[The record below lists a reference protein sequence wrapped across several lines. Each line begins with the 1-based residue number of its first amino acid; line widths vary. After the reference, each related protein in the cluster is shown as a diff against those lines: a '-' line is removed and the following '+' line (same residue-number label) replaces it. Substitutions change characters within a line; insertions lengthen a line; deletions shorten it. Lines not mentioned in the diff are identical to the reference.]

1 MSPNLRI
8 AARFLTAKKKA
19 MLMSLSCIVLG
30 VGLFVVTQATTSGF
44 EQFFIK
50 TILGTNGAIR
60 IEDQIQDTLRSM
72 EAGGRG
78 SGSNFHVAL
87 RTEGKKYVEGIE
99 QPQMLMDA
107 LRRFDNVAGVSE
119 ILTGPVIIR
128 SSFKS
133 ESVRVYGVNL
143 DDQLRVS
150 DLGNQIVQGNLGDF
164 RDQPNRALIGREM
177 ADRMQ
182 LAVGDT
188 FMLTAPDQTEAR
200 HYRVAAL
207 YETGVADID
216 RVRVY
221 LNMGE
226 ARSLLKK
233 PTGATFLQVNLYEVK
248 RAPVDSAQIQITL
261 GYSAASWQE
270 REKTWLEVFRALRI
284 STAVTVSVFTLIAGL
299 AMFNTL
305 AMIVMEKTKEIAIL
319 RSMGYTRQDISRIF
333 LWQAA
338 IVLIIGTVSGWVLG
352 AVVTFSISSVPIHIR
367 GIFATDTF
375 IVRWSYW
382 HYVAAT
388 ITAVVMVMA
397 ASLIPARRA
406 ARLEPGDVIRGTAQ

>member
-8 AARFLTAKKKA
+8 AWRFLTAKKRA

-44 EQFFIK
+44 EQFFIR

-60 IEDQIQDTLRSM
+60 IEDRIQDTMRSM
-72 EAGGRG
+72 QAGGHN
-78 SGSNFHVAL
+78 SNSNFYIAL
-87 RTEGKKYVEGIE
+87 RTEGKKYIEGIE
-99 QPQMLMDA
+99 EPKLLVDA
-107 LRRFDNVAGVSE
+107 LRRFENVAGVSE
-119 ILTGPVIIR
+119 VLHGPVFIQ

-133 ESVRVYGVNL
+133 ESVRAYGINV
-143 DDQLRVS
+143 DDHLRVS
-150 DLGNQIVQGNLGDF
+150 DLGSQIIQGRISDF
-164 RDQPNRALIGREM
+164 RDKPSGALLGKEM
-177 ADRMQ
+177 ADRLQ
-182 LAVGDT
+182 LSIGDS
-188 FMLTAPDQTEAR
+188 FILKSQEESR
-200 HYRVAAL
+200 RYRVSAI

-216 RVRVY
+216 RVRIY
-221 LNMGE
+221 LNMSE

-233 PTGATFLQVNLYEVK
+233 PTGASFIQVSLFDK
-248 RAPVDSAQIQITL
+248 DRAPQDAQHMVAVLQ
-261 GYSAASWQE
+261 YSAASWQE

-284 STAVTVSVFTLIAGL
+284 STAITVSVFTLIAGL

-319 RSMGYTRQDISRIF
+319 RSMGYTRGDISQIF

-338 IVLIIGTVSGWVLG
+338 IMLMLGTVTGWVLG
-352 AVVTFSISSVPIHIR
+352 AVVTYAISNFPIRIR

-375 IVRWSYW
+375 IVSWSIW

-388 ITAVVMVMA
+388 ATAVIMVMA